1 MLDELS
7 PEQFDEWKAYR
18 SIEPDP
24 WERLI
29 STVKHGFALLCSI
42 QSSEQVDPDDLDVLM
57 AKESKALSPA
67 ESARV
72 AGQAINQAQRSE

>member
-29 STVKHGFALLCSI
+29 AIVKHGFALLCNA
-42 QSSEQVDPDDLDVLM
+42 QGAEVEPDDFDVLM
-57 AKESKALSPA
+57 AEEPKVLSPA

-72 AGQAINQAQRSE
+72 AGQAINQAQQGT

>member
-7 PEQFDEWKAYR
+7 PEQFDEWIAYR

-29 STVKHGFALLCSI
+29 AIVKNGFSALCHVWDMKMEPDAFDPMAE
-42 QSSEQVDPDDLDVLM
+42 QKSENIAPEEAARQVRQAYDP
-57 AKESKALSPA
+57 
-67 ESARV
+67 
-72 AGQAINQAQRSE
+72 GQRSA

>member
-7 PEQFDEWKAYR
+7 PEKFDEWLAYR

-29 STVKHGFALLCSI
+29 AIVKHGFAALCNA
-42 QSSEQVDPDDLDVLM
+42 QGATMEPDDLDRLMPEQKPDIASPEQAAQMVSQVL
-57 AKESKALSPA
+57 
-67 ESARV
+67 
-72 AGQAINQAQRSE
+72 GQGQRSV

>member
-7 PEQFDEWKAYR
+7 PEQFDEWIAYR

-29 STVKHGFALLCSI
+29 AIVKKGFSALCHAWDMKM
-42 QSSEQVDPDDLDVLM
+42 EPDDFDPM
-57 AKESKALSPA
+57 AEQKSENISPEEA
-67 ESARV
+67 ARQV
-72 AGQAINQAQRSE
+72 RQAYDPGQRSA